1 LTNLFGTSGIRGKTN
16 KDITP
21 LLALQTGQAIV
32 TYIKAK
38 RILTA
43 HDTRTT
49 SPMLQQAL
57 IAGITA
63 CGATALN
70 QGMVPT
76 PVLAYLTRQTKA
88 DAGVMITA
96 SHNPPEYNGIKPY
109 NPDTTAY
116 NQRQQDEIEKVI
128 TKRKIKL
135 TTWQN
140 IGKTITIDETDQY
153 IEMITNN
160 IKLKKSWKII
170 LDPGNGATGQ
180 LAPKIFQQ
188 LNCKVT
194 SINSQPDGH
203 FPGRGAEPNEESL
216 KPLSSL
222 VQRLKADLGIAYDG
236 DGDRMITTD
245 EKGQISP
252 LDQTLAAYAAHR
264 IRQQKNKTVV
274 THVEASMSIDRMV
287 ESEGGRVVRTKVG
300 DVSIAEAIKRHNST
314 FGGEP
319 CGAWIHPNFHY
330 CPDGILSSTLLLQA
344 LEEAR
349 LKLSQFTSKAQKYP
363 LIRQDVTCP
372 NPIKPKLME
381 KIFKVFPET
390 FSETTEQSTVDG
402 LRLTL
407 KKAWLL
413 IRPSGTEPLIRL
425 TAEAETRQKAE
436 VTMKK
441 AIKLIN
447 RLIKEAKP

>member
-1 LTNLFGTSGIRGKTN
+1 
-16 KDITP
+16 
-21 LLALQTGQAIV
+21 
-32 TYIKAK
+32 
-38 RILTA
+38 
-43 HDTRTT
+43 
-49 SPMLQQAL
+49 
-57 IAGITA
+57 
-63 CGATALN
+63 
-70 QGMVPT
+70 
-76 PVLAYLTRQTKA
+76 
-88 DAGVMITA
+88 
-96 SHNPPEYNGIKPY
+96 
-109 NPDTTAY
+109 
-116 NQRQQDEIEKVI
+116 
-128 TKRKIKL
+128 
-135 TTWQN
+135 
-140 IGKTITIDETDQY
+140 
-153 IEMITNN
+153 
-160 IKLKKSWKII
+160 
-170 LDPGNGATGQ
+170 
-180 LAPKIFQQ
+180 
-188 LNCKVT
+188 
-194 SINSQPDGH
+194 
-203 FPGRGAEPNEESL
+203 
-216 KPLSSL
+216 
-222 VQRLKADLGIAYDG
+222 
-236 DGDRMITTD
+236 
-245 EKGQISP
+245 
-252 LDQTLAAYAAHR
+252 
-264 IRQQKNKTVV
+264 
-274 THVEASMSIDRMV
+274 MSIDRMV

-413 IRPSGTEPLIRL
+413 IRPSGTEPLMRL

-436 VTMKK
+436 ATMKK